1 MGEFN
6 TVGLDDIA
14 ARFLRMEEAATKAVP
29 LMLEAGANV
38 LVKAQQ
44 EEAAAMGIK
53 ETAGFIKSIK
63 ATPVKGNDTERYV
76 EVYPQGRAK
85 HGNDRKG
92 DSSNVRYA
100 TIGFVAQYGTSKIPA
115 RPYMTA
121 ANEKAHQKANDA
133 MYEVWKG
140 VNDGQN

>member
-6 TVGLDDIA
+6 TVGLEEVA
-14 ARFLRMEEAATKAVP
+14 QRFLHREEAATKAVP
-29 LMLEAGANV
+29 LMLEAGADI

-44 EEAAAMGIK
+44 AEAASMGIN
-53 ETAGFIKSIK
+53 ETAGFIQAIK
-63 ATPVKGNDTERYV
+63 ATAIQGDDAEKHV

-92 DSSNVRYA
+92 DKSNVRYA
-100 TIGFVAQYGTSKIPA
+100 TIGFINQYGTSSQEA

-121 ANEKAHQKANDA
+121 ANEKSHDQVNQK
-133 MYEVWKG
+133 MFEIWQG
-140 VNDGQN
+140 VNNG

>member
-1 MGEFN
+1 MGEFT
-6 TVGLDDIA
+6 TVGLEEVA
-14 ARFLRMEEAATKAVP
+14 QKFLRMEEAATKAVP

-44 EEAAAMGIK
+44 DEAAAMGIK
-53 ETAGFIKSIK
+53 ETAGFIQSIK
-63 ATPVKGNDTERYV
+63 ATQVKGDDTERYV
-76 EVYPQGRAK
+76 EVYPQGKAK

-92 DSSNVRYA
+92 DKSNVRYA
-100 TIGFVAQYGTSKIPA
+100 TIGFITQYGTSKIPA

-121 ANEKAHQKANDA
+121 ANEKAHQQTTDA

-140 VNDGQN
+140 VNNG

>member
-1 MGEFN
+1 MGEFT
-6 TVGLDDIA
+6 TVGLEEVA
-14 ARFLRMEEAATKAVP
+14 QKFLRMEEAATKAVP

-44 EEAAAMGIK
+44 DEAAAMGIK
-53 ETAGFIKSIK
+53 KTAGFIQSIK
-63 ATPVKGNDTERYV
+63 ATQVKGDDTERYV
-76 EVYPQGRAK
+76 EVYPQGKAK

-92 DSSNVRYA
+92 DKSNVRYA
-100 TIGFVAQYGTSKIPA
+100 TIGFIAQYGTSKIPA

-121 ANEKAHQKANDA
+121 ANEKAHQQTTDA

-140 VNDGQN
+140 VNNG

>member
-1 MGEFN
+1 MGEFT
-6 TVGLDDIA
+6 TVGLEEVA
-14 ARFLRMEEAATKAVP
+14 QKFLRMEEAATKAVP

-44 EEAAAMGIK
+44 DEAAAMGIK

-63 ATPVKGNDTERYV
+63 ATQVKGDDTERYV
-76 EVYPQGRAK
+76 EVYPQGKAK

-92 DSSNVRYA
+92 DKSNVRYA
-100 TIGFVAQYGTSKIPA
+100 TIGFIAQYGTSKIPA

-121 ANEKAHQKANDA
+121 ANEKAHQQTTDA

-140 VNDGQN
+140 VNNG